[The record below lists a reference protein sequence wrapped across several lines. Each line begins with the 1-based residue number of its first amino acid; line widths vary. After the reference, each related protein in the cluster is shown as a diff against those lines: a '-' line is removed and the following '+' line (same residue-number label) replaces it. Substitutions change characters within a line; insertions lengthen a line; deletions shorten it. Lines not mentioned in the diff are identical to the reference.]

1 MAKRKRE
8 TNSREVDSTV
18 KKLPAVTGMHI
29 SPSPLSQEKGGALEV
44 KPESTATSTSLA
56 PILRVITGSYEHQ
69 LLCLSLTTGIS
80 AFLLKDPDDTQ
91 SSAANLF
98 TPVFHFAPHTASIRS
113 IAHAKRYLVTG
124 GNDEHIRLYDLQKRK
139 EIGTLMFH
147 EGSVT
152 CLEFV
157 TAVAGEE
164 DNAQER
170 SASGHGKWLVSGG
183 EDGKILVWRT
193 KDWEVLADM
202 KGHKGAVNDIS
213 VHPSGKI
220 ALSVGRD
227 RTLRLWNLMTA
238 KNASVLKLTD
248 GEAIQVCWSPRGDKY
263 SVGWQRKIVI
273 YDMSAKPLSSI
284 DLKSPLYRLRYASL
298 TNTNDNGEREQTAYL
313 VSSDSTGTITFR
325 DAAKAT
331 EENIP
336 IAFELTAHSTRVK
349 DFDFYTRT
357 PPPILC
363 SDGQNASAMVS
374 TFMSSVSSD
383 GKIVIWN
390 LNARQPI
397 AVYQTNERLN
407 CCTLV
412 AEEVEKPDSMR
423 RVDKEAAESEYESE

>member
-1 MAKRKRE
+1 MAKRKRQ
-8 TNSREVDSTV
+8 TNSHEDS
-18 KKLPAVTGMHI
+18 KLRKFPAVTEKHI
-29 SPSPLSQEKGGALEV
+29 SPSTPSQETRDTEV
-44 KPESTATSTSLA
+44 KPESTTSRSLA

-80 AFLLKDPDDTQ
+80 AFSSKPLEDDQ
-91 SSAANLF
+91 SSDANLF

-152 CLEFV
+152 CLKFV
-157 TAVAGEE
+157 SGAVGEDE
-164 DNAQER
+164 ER
-170 SASGHGKWLVSGG
+170 SAGGSGKWLISGG

-202 KGHKGAVNDIS
+202 KGHKGAINDIS

-248 GEAIQVCWSPRGDKY
+248 GEAIQVAWSTTGDKY
-263 SVGWQRKIVI
+263 AVGWQRKIVI

-284 DLKSPLYRLRYASL
+284 DLKSPLYRLRYVSL
-298 TNTNDNGEREQTAYL
+298 TDIDDNDEAVATEYL
-313 VSSDSTGTITFR
+313 VTSDSTGSITFR

-336 IAFELTAHSTRVK
+336 IAFELKAHSSRVK

-363 SDGQNASAMVS
+363 DDGPKVSALAS
-374 TFMSSVSSD
+374 TFMSSASSD

-390 LNARQPI
+390 LNAREPI

-412 AEEVEKPDSMR
+412 AEEVERPDTMK
-423 RVDKEAAESEYESE
+423 RVDQADESEYESE

>member
-1 MAKRKRE
+1 MPKRRRDEKAQDEKKQRTDTSASGQQICADIPSAKGHGA
-8 TNSREVDSTV
+8 DSQ
-18 KKLPAVTGMHI
+18 
-29 SPSPLSQEKGGALEV
+29 PLTKAS
-44 KPESTATSTSLA
+44 SSLA

-80 AFLLKDPDDTQ
+80 AFSSKKDVG
-91 SSAANLF
+91 SSDGNFF
-98 TPVFHFAPHTASIRS
+98 TPIFHFTPHTASIRTV
-113 IAHAKRYLVTG
+113 AHAKRYLVTG

-157 TAVAGEE
+157 SPVVGEDEEKSAGG
-164 DNAQER
+164 N
-170 SASGHGKWLVSGG
+170 GKWLISGG
-183 EDGKILVWRT
+183 EDGKVLIWRT
-193 KDWEVLADM
+193 KDWEVLGDM

-238 KNASVLKLTD
+238 KNASVLKLTG
-248 GEAIQVCWSPRGDKY
+248 GEAIQVAWSTKGDRY
-263 SVGWQRKIVI
+263 AVGWQRKIVI
-273 YDMSAKPLSSI
+273 YDMSAKPLSSVE
-284 DLKSPLYRLRYASL
+284 LNSPLYRLRYASL
-298 TNTNDNGEREQTAYL
+298 KDTHGEQSQVEYL
-313 VSSDSTGTITFR
+313 VTSDSTGSITFR
-325 DAAKAT
+325 DTARAS
-331 EENIP
+331 EDDIP
-336 IAFELTAHSTRVK
+336 IAFELKAHTIRVK
-349 DFDFYTRT
+349 DFDFYTRAA
-357 PPPILC
+357 PSVLC
-363 SDGQNASAMVS
+363 PDGKDAKTDTA

-390 LNARQPI
+390 LNAREPI

-412 AEEVEKPDSMR
+412 AEEVEKYDTR
-423 RVDKEAAESEYESE
+423 KTVKDAEQSEYESE